1 MALPFHNQVRLTG
14 FPFEDSQLTVKLASG
29 ITANDC
35 GKALTQDT
43 SADNTMKLAG
53 DGDPIDAVL
62 LTFEDRTAIEGI
74 RVGTATFR
82 FAMTL
87 PVKSGLSGAAV
98 PARGSRLCGAGNG
111 EVKAIDFSTPT
122 AALAQLYA
130 AAPRA
135 WAVNGLVVDATK
147 IA

>member
-14 FPFEDSQLTVKLASG
+14 FPFEDSQLTVRLASG
-29 ITANDC
+29 ITAADL

-43 SADNTMKLAG
+43 SANNTMKLAG

-62 LTFEDRTAIEGI
+62 LTLEDRTVEGSKI
-74 RVGTATFR
+74 GTVTFR
-82 FAMTL
+82 FATTL
-87 PVKSGLSGAAV
+87 PIKSGLSGAAV
-98 PARGSRLCGAGNG
+98 VARGSRLCGAGAG